1 MSPKDSRDTGSTHE
15 TAVVMKRVDKFIR
28 LLTFQLFF
36 IIALLAYLAYRPQ
49 AGRYQIIPPQSV
61 MEGTIIIF
69 DTVLGKAGGTSVEVR
84 ERDDAPLSIP

>member
-1 MSPKDSRDTGSTHE
+1 MPPKDTRSANE
-15 TAVVMKRVDKFIR
+15 TEVAMKRVDKFLR
-28 LLTFQLFF
+28 LLSFQLFF

-49 AGRYQIIPPQSV
+49 AGRYQVIPPQSV

-84 ERDDAPLSIP
+84 ERDDAASPLD

>member
-1 MSPKDSRDTGSTHE
+1 MPPKDSRSANDAE
-15 TAVVMKRVDKFIR
+15 VAMKRVDKFLR

-36 IIALLAYLAYRPQ
+36 IIALLVYLAYRPQ
-49 AGRYQIIPPQSV
+49 AGRYQVIPPQSV

-84 ERDDAPLSIP
+84 ERDDAAAPFD

>member
-1 MSPKDSRDTGSTHE
+1 MPPKDSRSANDAE
-15 TAVVMKRVDKFIR
+15 VAMKRVDKFLR

-49 AGRYQIIPPQSV
+49 AGRYQVIPPQSV

-84 ERDDAPLSIP
+84 ERDDAAVPFD

>member
-1 MSPKDSRDTGSTHE
+1 MPPKDTRSANDAE
-15 TAVVMKRVDKFIR
+15 VAMKRVDKFLR
-28 LLTFQLFF
+28 LLSFQLFF

-49 AGRYQIIPPQSV
+49 AGRYQVIPPQSV

-84 ERDDAPLSIP
+84 ERDDSASPLD

>member
-1 MSPKDSRDTGSTHE
+1 MPPHNSRDSRSVNE
-15 TAVVMKRVDKFIR
+15 TTIVMERVCKFLR

-36 IIALLAYLAYRPQ
+36 IIALLGYLAYRPQ
-49 AGRYQIIPPQSV
+49 AGRYQVIPPQSV

-84 ERDDAPLSIP
+84 ERDDAPLPAP